1 MTPNQLKVLAAHDL
15 THLIPSEEIAYRTGL
30 TNAQVRAARAVLA
43 AQGLIVVHT
52 RRDEI
57 GRVRGKGYVL
67 TDEGAEVVRVLPAS
81 ISTTVDFAF
90 GKSLIGGPLVT
101 SPPRLSLWQRLRRA
115 FGRAV
120 A

>member
-15 THLIPSEEIAYRTGL
+15 VKLIPSEEIAYRTGL

-43 AQGLIVVHT
+43 SQGLIVVHT

-67 TDEGAEVVRVLPAS
+67 TDEGVKWAQLDRALP
-81 ISTTVDFAF
+81 ISHN
-90 GKSLIGGPLVT
+90 LPLWK
-101 SPPRLSLWQRLRRA
+101 RLLRA

>member
-15 THLIPSEEIAYRTGL
+15 VKLIPSEEIAYRTGL

-43 AQGLIVVHT
+43 SQGLIVVHT
-52 RRDEI
+52 RRDEV

-67 TDEGAEVVRVLPAS
+67 TDAGAEALRNTVSVLRAFTATVRAQSSRPAP
-81 ISTTVDFAF
+81 I
-90 GKSLIGGPLVT
+90 LHN
-101 SPPRLSLWQRLRRA
+101 PRPSLWQRLRRA